1 MSTGSSENKEFS
13 ELEVQRLQKAFG
25 KNLKKIRLE
34 KGLSQVDLS
43 SRMNVEK
50 TSISRLENGRV
61 NFTFLTVIR
70 LAKVLEVDISHLFLF
85 D

>member
-13 ELEVQRLQKAFG
+13 ELEVHRLQKAFG

-34 KGLSQVDLS
+34 KGFSQVDLS

-61 NFTFLTVIR
+61 NFTFFTVIR